1 MDPSFVQFLISGGI
15 MTALISAVSV
25 ITQVILNKKLQ
36 SPSDRTSEVNT
47 VLTFFKEGIADS
59 RADRKALEETTRDL
73 REYVASLEKNSR
85 EDFALRVKLEDR
97 IADLE
102 RRIREKDERISHLE
116 AELQKYA
123 TQVVPGL
130 QQAVAGVTQVLG
142 TTNRGE
148 NNT

>member
-1 MDPSFVQFLISGGI
+1 MDFIQLLTAGGI
-15 MTALISAVSV
+15 LAAVISAISV
-25 ITQVILNKKLQ
+25 TTQVILNKKLRT
-36 SPSDRTSEVNT
+36 PADRNSEIST

-73 REYVASLEKNSR
+73 REYVSTLEKNSR

-102 RRIREKDERISHLE
+102 RRIREKDERITHLE
-116 AELQKYA
+116 QELLKYS
-123 TQVVPGL
+123 TQIVPGL

-142 TTNRGE
+142 TPQQGE
-148 NNT
+148 MK